1 VEEISG
7 VRGTRALYYFGSGNA
22 MRSKALL
29 GLAVGDNSLSFRD
42 DEGST
47 FEFNRVG
54 DNLNAKFFGK
64 SGTLTGSFHRAYT
77 PNIN

>member
-1 VEEISG
+1 
-7 VRGTRALYYFGSGNA
+7 
-22 MRSKALL
+22 MRSKSLL

-54 DNLNAKFFGK
+54 DNLNAKFLGK
-64 SGTLTGSFHRAYT
+64 SGILTGSFHRAYT
-77 PNIN
+77 PNMN